1 MIVLGI
7 ILVLIVLVILFTLQ
21 LISKHAASD
30 KLLVFYKDKRTQ
42 AKLVSKTDD
51 KIEFSIDVPYENK
64 SGDEGIFLDAFV
76 RIYLPDEQYNGALLR
91 GRVNHPQAPREDDY
105 FEARLVPPGEKDHLT
120 VTVEVTPRNGKK
132 TAEAALQ
139 DMPDVEFALYVERRG
154 RMELFHNKE
163 NILLTKEEL
172 QKLLK

>member
-42 AKLVSKTDD
+42 AKLISKTDE

>member
-42 AKLVSKTDD
+42 AKLVSKRSE

>member
-1 MIVLGI
+1 MIVLGM

-42 AKLVSKTDD
+42 AKLVSKRSE

-120 VTVEVTPRNGKK
+120 VTIEVTPRNGKK

>member
-1 MIVLGI
+1 MTVLGI

>member
-1 MIVLGI
+1 MTVLGI

-120 VTVEVTPRNGKK
+120 VTIEVTPRNGKK

>member
-42 AKLVSKTDD
+42 AKLLSKTDE
-51 KIEFSIDVPYENK
+51 KIEFSVDVPYANQ
-64 SGDEGIFLDAFV
+64 SRDEGIFLDAFV

-91 GRVNHPQAPREDDY
+91 GRVNHPDAPRTDDY
-105 FEARLVPPGEKDHLT
+105 FEARLVPPGEKGHLT
-120 VTVEVTPRNGKK
+120 VTFEVTPRNGKK

-163 NILLTKEEL
+163 NIVLTKEEL
-172 QKLLK
+172 QNLLK

>member
-1 MIVLGI
+1 MTVLGI

-30 KLLVFYKDKRTQ
+30 KLLVFHKDKRTQ
-42 AKLVSKTDD
+42 AKLESKTDE

>member
-1 MIVLGI
+1 MTVLGI

-42 AKLVSKTDD
+42 AKLISKTDK

>member
-1 MIVLGI
+1 MTVLGI

-42 AKLVSKTDD
+42 AKLVSKRSE

>member
-21 LISKHAASD
+21 LISKHAASA
-30 KLLVFYKDKRTQ
+30 KLLVFFIDKRTQ
-42 AKLVSKTDD
+42 AKLLSKTDD
-51 KIEFSIDVPYENK
+51 KIEFSIDVPYENQ
-64 SGDEGIFLDAFV
+64 SRDEGIFLDAFV

-91 GRVNHPQAPREDDY
+91 GRVNHPSAPRTDDY

-120 VTVEVTPRNGKK
+120 VTFEVTPRNGKR
-132 TAEAALQ
+132 TAEEALLGI
-139 DMPDVEFALYVERRG
+139 PDVEFALYVERRG

-163 NILLTKEEL
+163 NILLTREEL
-172 QKLLK
+172 QKMVN

>member
-1 MIVLGI
+1 MTVLGI

-42 AKLVSKTDD
+42 AKLVSKTDE